1 MTSTGAKAPAG
12 RFTVKQRKSD
22 GKWLVYEDGKF
33 RRPFDTKTEA
43 EQFVAAQDTP
53 RKGKP

>member
-1 MTSTGAKAPAG
+1 MTSAGANAPTS